1 MSVHFRGKEVQN
13 DVGGNKKQPNNNALY
28 TMIPHL
34 LKGSKK
40 QFWPWWWWCWFGLR
54 MIFEFELCAHNH
66 ATLKLWHLANNIK
79 PNPFNLART
88 HAILLPTWYLHIWIN
103 DKSFAQKMTLKH
115 TVCSFIKS
123 PH

>member
-1 MSVHFRGKEVQN
+1 MN
-13 DVGGNKKQPNNNALY
+13 
-28 TMIPHL
+28 PHL

-40 QFWPWWWWCWFGLR
+40 QFWPWRWCWFGLR

-103 DKSFAQKMTLKH
+103 DKSFTRINDLKAH
-115 TVCSFIKS
+115 GMKFNKVPSQTNYDLWVFSVVQRGKS
-123 PH
+123 LSYLH